1 MNILK
6 TIDFNFFNMKTLS
19 LAGQI
24 TRTVIPIPNFLSH
37 FVSTDMPEANRK
49 SNI

>member
-6 TIDFNFFNMKTLS
+6 TIAFKLFFNMKTLS

-24 TRTVIPIPNFLSH
+24 TKT
-37 FVSTDMPEANRK
+37 EAADRVRGRGR
-49 SNI
+49 